1 MAAPAQY
8 RDRMT
13 VIVALDTGWMFG
25 TASGGVAPVPVT
37 LPHTVTPLSWQNW
50 KPASWERT
58 WLYTNAFDAPAG
70 SSGMRVFL
78 DFAGAM
84 THSTVT
90 LNNATVADFLGGY
103 LPFSGEVTRHLRPSG
118 NQLSVLLD
126 SRFNLNVPP
135 GRPAPSVSKD
145 VDFWQPGGIYR
156 GVRLRIVPQV
166 FIADVFARP
175 GQGQRLACRRSGH
188 GGRRHP
194 PGRGRHGQGGTAG
207 RDARGAAQP
216 PPGSRSPR
224 PAAR

>member
-25 TASGGVAPVPVT
+25 PASGRAAPVPVT

-90 LNNATVADFLGGY
+90 LNDATVADFLGGY
-103 LPFSGEVTRHLRPSG
+103 LPFSGEITGHLRPSG

-135 GRPAPSVSKD
+135 AARAVGEQGRRLLAAWRYLPGRATANRPA
-145 VDFWQPGGIYR
+145 
-156 GVRLRIVPQV
+156 GVHRRRV
-166 FIADVFARP
+166 RP
-175 GQGQRLACRRSGH
+175 AGQGQRLACRRSGH
-188 GGRRHP
+188 GGRWHP

-207 RDARGAAQP
+207 RDARGELSHRRGPDPQ
-216 PPGSRSPR
+216 